1 MRDGKTVFQKA
12 ILPCFGA
19 LTWQVFLVMKLN
31 GRLVQTIDFGTL
43 FDLRVEIFY
52 CCCNG
57 TLGKSYPE

>member
-1 MRDGKTVFQKA
+1 MRDGKTVFQKG

-19 LTWQVFLVMKLN
+19 FNVARFFGHETES
-31 GRLVQTIDFGTL
+31 GTINFGTL
-43 FDLRVEIFY
+43 SDLRVEIFY